1 MEDLC
6 GFLSSIPTS
15 ISVWSSTKQA
25 KGFFLYKI
33 PYVFVVPGVTKLAVS
48 EHVVDLAASVGGG
61 LHTETKVNPG
71 NVVRFRTPLRS
82 REKRNTREY
91 RA

>member
-1 MEDLC
+1 MEDLR

-15 ISVWSSTKQA
+15 VSVWSSTKQA

-33 PYVFVVPGVTKLAVS
+33 LYVFVVPGVTKLAVS

-61 LHTETKVNPG
+61 YIQKP
-71 NVVRFRTPLRS
+71 
-82 REKRNTREY
+82 K
-91 RA
+91 